1 MISDSNSF
9 GKLSNTVSC
18 SNKSG
23 FCCLK
28 NMTIFAATCAFFSDG
43 ISSMILC
50 GIKLLTVFSAFIDAN
65 LAIFRDM
72 ANPRV
77 APVVLPGSRQH
88 HFRSTALE
96 TSTSASYRRSLTAPQ
111 TLEVGPPD
119 LRPFSPTPR
128 DCSAA
133 ASLTARLSAKPP
145 VRLSVSEIMA
155 IFVVG

>member
-1 MISDSNSF
+1 
-9 GKLSNTVSC
+9 
-18 SNKSG
+18 
-23 FCCLK
+23 
-28 NMTIFAATCAFFSDG
+28 MTIFAATCAFFSDG

-50 GIKLLTVFSAFIDAN
+50 GIKLLMVFSAFIDAN

-133 ASLTARLSAKPP
+133 APHTARQSNKFACPAIYTKPEP
-145 VRLSVSEIMA
+145 RVKEDSGHTTSGITNGTMPNWPY
-155 IFVVG
+155 